1 MHTKHTGQEHYN
13 IMKNKPDQMDYDG
26 MGNYGRFPASSNKY
40 NKTDNKWLD
49 VIMIIAAFSIPMIYY
64 IFK

>member
-1 MHTKHTGQEHYN
+1 
-13 IMKNKPDQMDYDG
+13 MDYDG

-49 VIMIIAAFSIPMIYY
+49 VIMIIAALSIPMIYY